1 MVLNWAEY
9 LFAPFNPVI
18 NVLPRSRQGREEVQ
32 AGDDQGRPW
41 PSKFN
46 MQAANEHYKMK
57 RDDSFE
63 LALHLPGDEVAFNL
77 SSLTSDWTCPAEK
90 VEPQLKGGWSLQGGG
105 QLPGPAAVLSE
116 KAGNINIGEN
126 I

>member
-1 MVLNWAEY
+1 MIVDKAMKKPTGNMSK
-9 LFAPFNPVI
+9 PV
-18 NVLPRSRQGREEVQ
+18 
-32 AGDDQGRPW
+32 DDRGRPW

-77 SSLTSDWTCPAEK
+77 SSLTSD
-90 VEPQLKGGWSLQGGG
+90 
-105 QLPGPAAVLSE
+105 
-116 KAGNINIGEN
+116 
-126 I
+126 